1 MSRVVFLV
9 PLFLALL
16 VALPARA
23 TEWTLD
29 PQASRIGWT
38 AKWNTSPVRG
48 GFERFDAEIV
58 FAPDALDAA
67 SVRIRI
73 EIDSIFLEGQDAR
86 STLTNRTWFSARE
99 HPRALVE
106 SKAFR
111 NLGNGRYEM
120 IADLTIRDV
129 TREIVLPFK
138 LTIEGDTARMEGGLT
153 LDRLTFGIGREGDFA
168 KAVGP
173 EVDVSIAV
181 TAHRRG

>member
-1 MSRVVFLV
+1 MLRFILLM
-9 PLFLALL
+9 PLLLALL
-16 VALPARA
+16 PALAARA

-29 PQASRIGWT
+29 APASRIGWT
-38 AKWNTSPVRG
+38 AKWNTAPVRG
-48 GFERFDAEIV
+48 GFERFDAEIA

-67 SVRIRI
+67 SIRVGVDI
-73 EIDSIFLEGQDAR
+73 GSIFLEGQDAR
-86 STLTNRTWFSARE
+86 STLTNRTWLAAGE
-99 HPRALVE
+99 HPRALVV

-120 IADLTIRDV
+120 VADLTIRGV

-168 KAVGP
+168 RAVGP

-181 TAHRRG
+181 TAHR